1 MALITTERMM
11 KPKKCRHCGNYES
24 DEDGAVCTAEKNAD
38 GKRWCEV
45 EPELNHNDKPS
56 EKY

>member
-1 MALITTERMM
+1 M
-11 KPKKCRHCGNYES
+11 KPKKCRMCSNYEA
-24 DEDGAVCTAEKNAD
+24 DEDGAVCTAEKVD

-56 EKY
+56 ERYSK